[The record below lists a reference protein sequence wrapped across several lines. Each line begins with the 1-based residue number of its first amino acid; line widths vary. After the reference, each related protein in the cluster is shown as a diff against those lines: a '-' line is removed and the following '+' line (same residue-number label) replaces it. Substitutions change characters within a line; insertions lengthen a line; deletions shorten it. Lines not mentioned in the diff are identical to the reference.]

1 MSKDWRDTKLKPT
14 AEDFDD
20 WWDNYDI
27 LPDPADKIE
36 EDTPM
41 WWAWQGW
48 KAALERPEVED
59 AFRIA
64 AAVAFLYAEAMPDED

>member
-1 MSKDWRDTKLKPT
+1 MKMPT
-14 AEDFDD
+14 ADDFDD

-27 LPDPADKIE
+27 LPDPEDKIE

-48 KAALERPEVED
+48 KAALETLETNQAEEVT
-59 AFRIA
+59 A
-64 AAVAFLYAEAMPDED
+64 ALDRWSGAGDKTDET

>member
-1 MSKDWRDTKLKPT
+1 MIKPT
-14 AEDFDD
+14 ADDFDD

-48 KAALERPEVED
+48 KAALERQESKNETKT
-59 AFRIA
+59 
-64 AAVAFLYAEAMPDED
+64 DEQW